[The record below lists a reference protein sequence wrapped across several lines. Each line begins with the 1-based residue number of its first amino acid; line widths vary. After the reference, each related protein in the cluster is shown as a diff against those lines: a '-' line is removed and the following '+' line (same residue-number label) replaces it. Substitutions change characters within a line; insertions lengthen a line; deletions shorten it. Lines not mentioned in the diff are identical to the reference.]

1 LGLDKITVTLY
12 DLLGYLLP
20 GYILLFACSMLE
32 ASFYGTSMF
41 ALSRM
46 GKNPILSAIV
56 AYFLGQTSHAIA
68 SIIKSKKH
76 RWFNDR
82 GRYSLN
88 PQINKR
94 VVTALKE
101 TYAIDLEPNQEL
113 SRLDVYLLADNY
125 ILASGGSVER
135 DILTSREG
143 FFKSSMIAFFVL
155 GIAISSSL
163 FSQMP
168 RIQIQPTNYVL
179 PTRLSIV
186 IIAVSFL
193 LLSWLFRER
202 FIFFNR
208 AKSSNALLTFLAL
221 RSLPGAKANAANQ
234 EQRSDRG

>member
-1 LGLDKITVTLY
+1 LGLDKVTVTLY

-20 GYILLFACSMLE
+20 GYILLFACSILE
-32 ASFYGTSMF
+32 ASFWGSSVF
-41 ALSRM
+41 ALSQIGR
-46 GKNPILSAIV
+46 NPILSAIV

-82 GRYSLN
+82 GRYGLN

-94 VVTALKE
+94 VVAALKE
-101 TYAIDLEPNQEL
+101 TYAIDLEPHQEL
-113 SRLDVYLLADNY
+113 SRIDAYLLADNY

-143 FFKSSMIAFFVL
+143 FFKSSMVAFLVL
-155 GIAISSSL
+155 SIAISSSL
-163 FSQMP
+163 FSRMP
-168 RIQIQPTNYVL
+168 RIQIQPTNYVV
-179 PTRLSIV
+179 PTKLSIV
-186 IIAVSFL
+186 MLAFAFL

-208 AKSSNALLTFLAL
+208 AKNNNALLTFLAL
-221 RSLPGAKANAANQ
+221 RSLPAKPKAQ
-234 EQRSDRG
+234 K

>member
-1 LGLDKITVTLY
+1 LGLDKITLTLY

-20 GYILLFACSMLE
+20 GYILLFACSILE

-41 ALSRM
+41 SLSHM
-46 GKNPILSAIV
+46 GKNPILSVIV
-56 AYFLGQTSHAIA
+56 AYFLGQISHAIA

-82 GRYSLN
+82 GRYGLN

-143 FFKSSMIAFFVL
+143 FFKSSMFAFFVL
-155 GIAISSSL
+155 GIAIFSTL
-163 FSQMP
+163 FSRMP
-168 RIQIQPTNYVL
+168 RIQIEPTNYVL
-179 PTRLSIV
+179 LTKLSIV
-186 IIAVSFL
+186 TVAIAFL

-221 RSLPGAKANAANQ
+221 RSLPALKQAQASKNGT
-234 EQRSDRG
+234 